1 MDNLIGRLSGVI
13 MQSGELIV
21 IGSGEI
27 TIKLRECPS
36 GIKCRFRHE
45 HHIIPCNP
53 QHSDSLEYEVRVSR
67 KHEGYVLVIRW
78 EVSGVREILWRTH
91 Y

>member
-1 MDNLIGRLSGVI
+1 

-21 IGSGEI
+21 IGKDQVVILLHGM
-27 TIKLRECPS
+27 PD

-45 HHIIPCNP
+45 HHIVPCNP
-53 QHSDSLEYEVRVSR
+53 HHVDSLEYEVRANHHC
-67 KHEGYVLVIRW
+67 KGYVLVIKW
-78 EVSGVREILWRTH
+78 NVSGVREIIWHVH

>member
-1 MDNLIGRLSGVI
+1 

-21 IGSGEI
+21 VGSDQV

-36 GIKCRFRHE
+36 GVKCRFRHE

-53 QHSDSLEYEVRVSR
+53 NHSDSLEYEVRFSH
-67 KHEGYVLVIRW
+67 KHKCYVLNIKW
-78 EVSGVREILWRTH
+78 EVSGVREILWHVH

>member
-1 MDNLIGRLSGVI
+1 

-21 IGSGEI
+21 IGSGEV
-27 TIKLRECPS
+27 TIVLRDCPT

-53 QHSDSLEYEVRVSR
+53 QHSDSLEYELRLSR
-67 KHEGYVLVIRW
+67 KHRGYVLIVKW
-78 EVSGVREILWRTH
+78 SVSGVREILWHAT